1 MTENRRPQTVTD
13 GMQKALPKAIS
24 DELQA
29 LCDRMASVPW
39 PFVDIQAEQQIMD
52 TMRAKLPAFLR
63 LARAAR
69 RCLDGSEVDGWHT
82 PLREVDVA
90 ELREALGE
98 LEREQ

>member
-1 MTENRRPQTVTD
+1 M
-13 GMQKALPKAIS
+13 I

-29 LCDRMASVPW
+29 LSERIRSVPW
-39 PFVDIQAEQQIMD
+39 PFVDIQAEQRVTDI
-52 TMRAKLPAFLR
+52 MRAKLPAIIR
-63 LARAAR
+63 LARAAE

-98 LEREQ
+98 LERQADG